1 MPKSKVLL
9 NEMRMD
15 FNFNTWLAIQEW
27 MKIRIRRIKDF
38 LPEFDEEAL
47 WRVQEDKEGLTL
59 FYDNKKYKF
68 EKILLNLD
76 DSDYEI
82 VKSDITFSKVIN
94 Y

>member
-38 LPEFDEEAL
+38 FPEFDEEEL
-47 WRVQEDKEGLTL
+47 WRVQEDEEGLVL

-68 EKILLNLD
+68 EKILLSLD

>member
-38 LPEFDEEAL
+38 LPEFNEEEL
-47 WRVQEDKEGLTL
+47 WRVQEDKGGLVL

-68 EKILLNLD
+68 EKILLSLD

>member
-27 MKIRIRRIKDF
+27 MKIRIRRVKDF
-38 LPEFDEEAL
+38 LPEFNEEEL
-47 WRVQEDKEGLTL
+47 WRVQEDKEGLVL

-68 EKILLNLD
+68 EKILLSLD
-76 DSDYEI
+76 DYDYEI
-82 VKSDITFSKVIN
+82 VKDDISFNKVIN

>member
-1 MPKSKVLL
+1 MPKNKVLL

-38 LPEFDEEAL
+38 LPEFDEEEL
-47 WRVQEDKEGLTL
+47 WRVQEDEEGLVL

-68 EKILLNLD
+68 EKILLSLD

-82 VKSDITFSKVIN
+82 VKDDISFNKVIN